1 MLHPLR
7 SSPEVDMPER
17 LTAAER
23 RRRFECLGVRIPAA
37 IRLRLDQEV
46 RDRDV
51 TRNSFVVQAIEEAL
65 DRGRE
70 NGRGSQ

>member
-1 MLHPLR
+1 
-7 SSPEVDMPER
+7 MPER